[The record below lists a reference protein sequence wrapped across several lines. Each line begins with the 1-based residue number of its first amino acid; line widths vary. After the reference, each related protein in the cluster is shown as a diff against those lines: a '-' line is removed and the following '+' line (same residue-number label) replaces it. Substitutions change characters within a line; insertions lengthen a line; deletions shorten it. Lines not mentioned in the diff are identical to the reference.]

1 MCALPICSRV
11 AFARSAL
18 LALSLVAACT
28 RLVAISGGAEPSKL
42 NGPAV
47 NLSPRSTRLVIALV
61 RLLAYS
67 RAAGL
72 RATYRT
78 PAATTAGQARLLTR
92 SAIAATM
99 AAGAETS
106 GSAINTPAF
115 CSGYRKGVEAGK
127 SVSVR
132 VDLGG

>member
-1 MCALPICSRV
+1 MTSPYCFCRNSSTRSLG
-11 AFARSAL
+11 AFARSEPPAP
-18 LALSLVAACT
+18 SLVAACT

-78 PAATTAGQARLLTR
+78 QDET
-92 SAIAATM
+92 
-99 AAGAETS
+99 TS
-106 GSAINTPAF
+106 GE
-115 CSGYRKGVEAGK
+115 RKRAV
-127 SVSVR
+127 
-132 VDLGG
+132 

>member
-1 MCALPICSRV
+1 MLFRYGC
-11 AFARSAL
+11 ARSAPR
-18 LALSLVAACT
+18 APSLVAACT

-78 PAATTAGQARLLTR
+78 PAAPTAGQARLLTR
-92 SAIAATM
+92 RS
-99 AAGAETS
+99 EEHTS
-106 GSAINTPAF
+106 DLQSLMRISYDVF
-115 CSGYRKGVEAGK
+115 CWKKKRK
-127 SVSVR
+127 
-132 VDLGG
+132 

>member
-1 MCALPICSRV
+1 MRISDWSSDVCS
-11 AFARSAL
+11 SD
-18 LALSLVAACT
+18 
-28 RLVAISGGAEPSKL
+28 
-42 NGPAV
+42 
-47 NLSPRSTRLVIALV
+47 LV

-78 PAATTAGQARLLTR
+78 TDATTAGQARLLTR

-106 GSAINTPAF
+106 GSAINTHAF
-115 CSGYRKGVEAGK
+115 CSGISPITRMNPSTPARPGSQSAARPHQIGRASCRETVCK
-127 SVSVR
+127 SVLIQV
-132 VDLGG
+132 VGVVLKKKKLDNTATLQL